1 MSVFDENR
9 SRCRYCDG
17 YINHWDW
24 DDNELH
30 DSGNCTFKKEAVNIN
45 HSALLEKYDKDGKII
60 IYPAT
65 IKWELAKEPDYLLD
79 LDHTLADI

>member
-9 SRCRYCDG
+9 SKCRYCDG

-24 DDNELH
+24 GDNDFH
-30 DSGNCTFKKEAVNIN
+30 DSKRCLIDKQKRESEIAKLKEVVYNLRKQIKAEE
-45 HSALLEKYDKDGKII
+45 EKG
-60 IYPAT
+60 
-65 IKWELAKEPDYLLD
+65 DYLLD

>member
-9 SRCRYCDG
+9 SRCNHCDG

-24 DDNELH
+24 SDNEFH
-30 DSGNCTFKKEAVNIN
+30 DTKRCLIDKQIRESKIAKLKEVIYNLQKQIKDEE
-45 HSALLEKYDKDGKII
+45 EKG
-60 IYPAT
+60 
-65 IKWELAKEPDYLLD
+65 DYLLD

>member
-9 SRCRYCDG
+9 SKCRYCGG

-24 DDNELH
+24 DDNILH
-30 DSGNCTFKKEAVNIN
+30 ESRECLQSIEKLCKRKNI
-45 HSALLEKYDKDGKII
+45 HEISKSLGSSY
-60 IYPAT
+60 
-65 IKWELAKEPDYLLD
+65 DYLLD